1 MPALDELRASDRF
14 RFANRLRA
22 WVEVEDGQIVD
33 HGFAGAG
40 LMGATTLDLGVTEVT
55 LQAVALPDRRL
66 APEVGDGWVRFTQT
80 TGGRTGVPLPRTV
93 KHPPF
98 VQYRAPLVWT
108 TLQLTIRADGTCVG
122 QLLGASGFPR
132 HWIYGDDGALTGK
145 TGLTDYK
152 DWYRHAFG
160 KRTPWGELDS
170 PALVTAVETAL
181 ERELSS
187 VIMRG
192 GERPEIRKLKAGK
205 LLVEQGAPGAELF
218 LLLDG
223 VLSVEVDGEP
233 IAELG
238 PGAVLGERAVLEGG
252 QRTSSLRA
260 VTACRVAV
268 AAAEQLDL
276 DHLVAA
282 GGGSSPGRSPRSLM
296 RLHLCGVRGSTPAVG
311 HAFAGVGG
319 HTSCVAIA
327 HDDAEVPTLVLDA
340 GTGLRRLTTLLDGE
354 PFRGTIL
361 LGHLHWDH
369 TQGLPFFAA
378 GDRPDA
384 EVRLLIP
391 AQDADPLE
399 LLSRGMGPPHFPIT
413 PAGLRGTWTF
423 GDLEEGTHDL
433 AGFDVLA
440 LEIPHPGGRAFGYRV
455 SDGRTSMAYLS
466 DHGPIALG
474 PGPEGWGPYHD
485 AALAL
490 ADGVDVLLHD
500 ARVHRRG
507 AAGAGDVRALGGRV
521 RGAAGPAGRRPPGG
535 PVPPRS
541 VAHRRRGRGAGRAA
555 PAHGVTPPRARHRG
569 RNDPALIGEPHQSE
583 PPEADRGSCRDG
595 RVVSAGDGRGSTPH
609 TAREEFGP

>member
-1 MPALDELRASDRF
+1 MRFERTITSISWIPSDALVGMAKLGTKMGVAHDDLPPPDHIGTDDAALDDLRASDRF

-22 WVEVEDGQIVD
+22 WVEVEDGKIVD

-276 DHLVAA
+276 DHL
-282 GGGSSPGRSPRSLM
+282 SKL
-296 RLHLCGVRGSTPAVG
+296 
-311 HAFAGVGG
+311 
-319 HTSCVAIA
+319 
-327 HDDAEVPTLVLDA
+327 AE
-340 GTGLRRLTTLLDGE
+340 G
-354 PFRGTIL
+354 
-361 LGHLHWDH
+361 
-369 TQGLPFFAA
+369 
-378 GDRPDA
+378 
-384 EVRLLIP
+384 
-391 AQDADPLE
+391 
-399 LLSRGMGPPHFPIT
+399 
-413 PAGLRGTWTF
+413 
-423 GDLEEGTHDL
+423 
-433 AGFDVLA
+433 
-440 LEIPHPGGRAFGYRV
+440 
-455 SDGRTSMAYLS
+455 
-466 DHGPIALG
+466 
-474 PGPEGWGPYHD
+474 
-485 AALAL
+485 
-490 ADGVDVLLHD
+490 
-500 ARVHRRG
+500 HRRE
-507 AAGAGDVRALGGRV
+507 D
-521 RGAAGPAGRRPPGG
+521 
-535 PVPPRS
+535 
-541 VAHRRRGRGAGRAA
+541 H
-555 PAHGVTPPRARHRG
+555 RAR
-569 RNDPALIGEPHQSE
+569 
-583 PPEADRGSCRDG
+583 
-595 RVVSAGDGRGSTPH
+595 
-609 TAREEFGP
+609 